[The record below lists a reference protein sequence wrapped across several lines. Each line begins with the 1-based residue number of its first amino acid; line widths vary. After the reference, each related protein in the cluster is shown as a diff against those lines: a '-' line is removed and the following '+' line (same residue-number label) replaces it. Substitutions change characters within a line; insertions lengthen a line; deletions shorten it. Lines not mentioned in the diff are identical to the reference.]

1 MTHIVVVDDDTPGR
15 TTERRVVA
23 GFDCMM
29 QQRFSMVD
37 PTRLLTTHVVRSG
50 IITIVC
56 VTRSNHTSGANSA
69 ARAAWVEC
77 EETATAVRAV
87 VAAELRK
94 AGQWAPG
101 VTA

>member
-1 MTHIVVVDDDTPGR
+1 MTGANDVAGAHH
-15 TTERRVVA
+15 TERRVVA
-23 GFDCMM
+23 GFDCMV

-37 PTRLLTTHVVRSG
+37 PDRVVTTHLVRSG
-50 IITIVC
+50 ITTIVC
-56 VTRSNHTSGANSA
+56 ITRSTYTEGAETA